1 VRRVLRLPQYGRLL
15 FAYTANELA
24 WMVGLIALTIVVY
37 DRTKSAIGTTAYFL
51 CSQFVPALFS
61 PALVARVDQ
70 RPSRTVLAAL
80 FAVQAAISLILG
92 LVATEVAL
100 VPLLA
105 IVTVAGLGTLTTR
118 SLVRVATLAVTTP
131 AGLLR
136 EGNAVANAAF
146 SVTIAAG
153 PLIGGVVTAT
163 SGARPALIGDAVLLA
178 LGAVVVLAVRGIGAI
193 KRARAPVRGRVRA
206 ALAYVSRQPG
216 IRLLLALQAIA
227 VLFFTVSVPVEV
239 VLVQHSLHRG
249 AGAYGALL
257 SAWGGGAIVGS
268 VIYVRWRGLP
278 ARQTIALGAGALGIG
293 FLVMALAPTL
303 GIAIAGAAIGGI
315 GNGSEAVAV
324 RTVLQEQVD
333 EHWMAMV
340 MSLND
345 SIAQSIP
352 GAGIVLGGAIG
363 ALAGPR
369 PALAVAGVGALAVTV
384 VAWVMVRPAAER
396 APARPVSEQ
405 SRHRDEEPPRV
416 EGSDGDRE
424 RRLGAGRAHPG

>member
-1 VRRVLRLPQYGRLL
+1 VRQVLRLPQYGRLL

-37 DRTKSAIGTTAYFL
+37 DRTNSALGTTAYFL

-70 RPSRTVLAAL
+70 RPLRPVLATL
-80 FAVQAAISLILG
+80 FALQAAVSLILG
-92 LVATEVAL
+92 FVATELAL

-105 IVTVAGLGTLTTR
+105 IVTLAGLGTLTTR
-118 SLVRVATLAVTTP
+118 SLVRVATLSVTTP

-146 SVTIAAG
+146 SITIAAG
-153 PLIGGVVTAT
+153 PLIGGVITAT
-163 SGARPALIGDAVLLA
+163 SGARPALFADAALLA
-178 LGAVVVLAVRGIGAI
+178 LAAMVLLAVRGLHAIG
-193 KRARAPVRGRVRA
+193 KRRAPVRGRVRA
-206 ALAYVSRQPG
+206 AFAYASRQPG
-216 IRLLLALQAIA
+216 VRLLLALQAIA

-257 SAWGGGAIVGS
+257 AAWGGGAVLGS
-268 VIYVRWRGLP
+268 MIYVRWRALP
-278 ARQTIALGAGALGIG
+278 ARQTIAVGAGALGIG

-324 RTVLQEQVD
+324 RTVLQEQVA

-345 SIAQSIP
+345 SIAQSVP
-352 GAGIVLGGAIG
+352 GAGILLGGAIG

-384 VAWVMVRPAAER
+384 VAWVMVRPAMEQGSGA
-396 APARPVSEQ
+396 SEQ
-405 SRHRDEEPPRV
+405 LHPAHVDGEPPPV
-416 EGSDGDRE
+416 EVSDRDRD